1 MSVLLWILAAYCGVC
16 VLLYV
21 FQSRFLFFPAAEVA
35 VTPAAVGLA
44 FEDVWLTTEMDERV
58 HGWFVPCNQADSPG
72 ATGEVWPRATVVF
85 CHGNGG
91 NISHRLETLQ
101 VLHRLGLATLI
112 LDYPGYGR
120 SGGSPG
126 EEACYRAARAAERY
140 VREVLGA
147 ERVILWGRS
156 LGGAVAARIAA
167 ECSPDALVL
176 ESTFTSVPDMAQ
188 ELYPWLPARILAR
201 FQFDTLG
208 RIGGIACPKLIIH
221 SRGDE
226 IVPYAHGERLY
237 AAACEPKSF
246 QAIQGGHNDGF
257 LASGGAYLE
266 AVRGFLDRH
275 LGRQER
281 APGPDGR

>member
-1 MSVLLWILAAYCGVC
+1 MVALLWILAAYCGVC
-16 VLLYV
+16 GLLYV
-21 FQSRFLFFPAAEVA
+21 FQSRFVFFPAAELA

-58 HGWFVPCNQADSPG
+58 HGWFVPCNQADSSG
-72 ATGEVWPRATVVF
+72 ATGDIWPRATVVF

-101 VLHRLGLATLI
+101 ILHGTGLATLI

-120 SGGSPG
+120 SDGSPS

-140 VREVLGA
+140 VREVLRA
-147 ERVILWGRS
+147 ERVVLWGRS
-156 LGGAVAARIAA
+156 LGGAVAARIAT
-167 ECSPDALVL
+167 ERPPDALVL

-188 ELYPWLPARILAR
+188 ALYPWLPARLLAR

-208 RIGGIACPKLIIH
+208 RIGGIGCPKLFIH

-226 IVPYAHGERLY
+226 IVPYEHGERLY
-237 AAACEPKSF
+237 AAAREPKTF

-257 LASGGAYLE
+257 LTSGGAYLG
-266 AVRGFLDRH
+266 AVRGFVDRH
-275 LGRQER
+275 LPAEGR
-281 APGPDGR
+281 